1 MMDVGKVFGRGVS
14 FPPRVDEEGRI
25 AWSAGPDNI
34 RESIRVILMTEPGE
48 RVMLR
53 QFGAGLKRFLFQP
66 NVVSTH
72 RQIEDAIS
80 NAIGRWEQRVEVTN
94 VSVTRAPDDDQAA
107 VADIRYTLIPNN
119 VEDQLRIRVQLT
131 TGA

>member
-1 MMDVGKVFGRGVS
+1 MNDVGRIFGRGVS
-14 FPPRVDEEGRI
+14 FPLRVDAEGRI

-66 NVVSTH
+66 NVVATH

-80 NAIGRWEQRVEVTN
+80 NAIGRWEQRVEVTD
-94 VSVTRAPDDDQAA
+94 VSVVASPDDDQAA
-107 VADIRYTLIPNN
+107 IADIRYTLIPNN
-119 VEDQLRIRVQLT
+119 VEDQLRIRVQLAA
-131 TGA
+131 GA